1 MNESPAAARPH
12 HLIRI
17 DILCVVFVGGTFG
30 TALRYALST
39 LPAFGL
45 PGEPGAFH
53 IGTFIA
59 NMLAACAYAGLT
71 AYLSGA
77 RWLPA
82 QRKEHVSRGLGM
94 GLCGG
99 LSTMSTLALEEFTS
113 LRDGAVGGTLA
124 YCLLTFACGLLLAWI
139 GVIAGLRLV
148 QWRGNHMEASTG
160 DGNACDGA
168 VTDIHDDS
176 QTACGFN
183 VSGIPSDKES
193 AR

>member
-1 MNESPAAARPH
+1 MNESSATARPR

-17 DILCVVFVGGTFG
+17 DILCVVFVGGAFG

-39 LPAFGL
+39 PPAFGL
-45 PGEPGAFH
+45 PGEPSAFH

-113 LRDGAVGGTLA
+113 VRDGAAGGALV

-139 GVIAGLRLV
+139 GVIVGLRLAR
-148 QWRGNHMEASTG
+148 WRECRINDATDDGTQGSSSRDGKEA
-160 DGNACDGA
+160 
-168 VTDIHDDS
+168 
-176 QTACGFN
+176 
-183 VSGIPSDKES
+183 